1 MFWMDSM
8 FEATTCIDCG
18 EKFAEMVDGKCFD
31 CDEVE
36 YSHRLRFGGVQN
48 MMQSAMSSFARPT
61 EIKHESAEYISI
73 YQKYSGTRDDL

>member
-8 FEATTCIDCG
+8 FEASSCIVCG
-18 EKFAEMVDGKCFD
+18 EKFAEMGDGKCFD

-36 YSHRLRFGGVQN
+36 YAHVLRSGGVQN
-48 MMQSAMSSFARPT
+48 MVQSAMSSFARPT

-73 YQKYSGTRDDL
+73 CQKYLGTQR